1 MVHHSS
7 ESPMKKKRYVIQVH
21 MFSHSGNH
29 SKALVRLLDRK
40 TLLFTYHPR
49 RYPPKVYYKWGK
61 AQHAVDII
69 KGSHHYY
76 DVDICEIVFT
86 LFGFMV
92 LKVARRK
99 ND

>member
-1 MVHHSS
+1 
-7 ESPMKKKRYVIQVH
+7 MKQPRYVIQVH

-29 SKALVRLLDRK
+29 TKALVRLLDRRN
-40 TLLFTYHPR
+40 LLFTYHPR

-69 KGSHHYY
+69 KGSHNYY
-76 DVDICEIVFT
+76 DVDICRIVFT
-86 LFGFMV
+86 LFGFMF
-92 LKVARRK
+92 LKVVRRR

>member
-1 MVHHSS
+1 MVYHSS
-7 ESPMKKKRYVIQVH
+7 EPTMKKKRYVIQVH
-21 MFSHSGNH
+21 MFSHSGHH
-29 SKALVRLLDRK
+29 SKALVRSLDRNN
-40 TLLFTYHPR
+40 LLFTYHPR

-69 KGSHHYY
+69 RGSYHYY
-76 DVDICEIVFT
+76 DVDICEVVFT
-86 LFGFMV
+86 LFGFMF